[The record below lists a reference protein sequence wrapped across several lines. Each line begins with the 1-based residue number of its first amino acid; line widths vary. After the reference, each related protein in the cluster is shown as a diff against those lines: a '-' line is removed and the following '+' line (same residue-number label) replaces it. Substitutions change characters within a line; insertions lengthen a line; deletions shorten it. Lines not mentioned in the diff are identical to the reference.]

1 MADDGTQLM
10 AKDIIF
16 IEGLEI
22 ETIIG
27 VYEHERDIKQ
37 KVVLDIEMTLPESD
51 ASSSDDLR
59 HTVDYDA
66 VSKLVTSYVID
77 TQYQLIESLAE
88 QVASLVLGAFATDS
102 LKLKLSKPGA
112 VKKCQIGWINYPTF
126 GRRKPLAFQFLQN

>member
-1 MADDGTQLM
+1 M

-37 KVVLDIEMTLPESD
+37 KVVLDIEMTLPESN

-112 VKKCQIGWINYPTF
+112 VKNAKSVGLIILRSVDGNP
-126 GRRKPLAFQFLQN
+126 

>member
-51 ASSSDDLR
+51 AASSDDLR

-112 VKKCQIGWINYPTF
+112 VKNAKSVGLIILRSIDGNP
-126 GRRKPLAFQFLQN
+126 

>member
-37 KVVLDIEMTLPESD
+37 KVVLDIEMTIPESD
-51 ASSSDDLR
+51 AANSDDLR

-112 VKKCQIGWINYPTF
+112 VKNAKSVGLIILRSVDGNS
-126 GRRKPLAFQFLQN
+126 

>member
-27 VYEHERDIKQ
+27 VYEHERNIKQ

-51 ASSSDDLR
+51 AANSDELR

-112 VKKCQIGWINYPTF
+112 VKNAKSVGLIILRSVDGNS
-126 GRRKPLAFQFLQN
+126 

>member
-112 VKKCQIGWINYPTF
+112 VKNTKSVGLIIQRSVDGNP
-126 GRRKPLAFQFLQN
+126 

>member
-10 AKDIIF
+10 AEDIIF

-37 KVVLDIEMTLPESD
+37 KVVLDIEMTIPESD
-51 ASSSDDLR
+51 AASSDDLR

-66 VSKLVTSYVID
+66 VSKLVTSYVKD

-88 QVASLVLGAFATDS
+88 QVATLVLGAFATDS

-112 VKKCQIGWINYPTF
+112 VKNAKSVGVIILRSVDGST
-126 GRRKPLAFQFLQN
+126 

>member
-37 KVVLDIEMTLPESD
+37 KVVLDIEMTIPESD
-51 ASSSDDLR
+51 AASSGDLR

-66 VSKLVTSYVID
+66 VSKLVTSYVKD

-88 QVASLVLGAFATDS
+88 QVATLVLGAFATDS

-112 VKKCQIGWINYPTF
+112 VKNAKSVGLIILRSVDGST
-126 GRRKPLAFQFLQN
+126 

>member
-37 KVVLDIEMTLPESD
+37 KVVLDIEMTIPESD
-51 ASSSDDLR
+51 AANSDDL
-59 HTVDYDA
+59 
-66 VSKLVTSYVID
+66 
-77 TQYQLIESLAE
+77 Q
-88 QVASLVLGAFATDS
+88 
-102 LKLKLSKPGA
+102 
-112 VKKCQIGWINYPTF
+112 
-126 GRRKPLAFQFLQN
+126 

>member
-37 KVVLDIEMTLPESD
+37 KVVLDIEMTLPESN

-112 VKKCQIGWINYPTF
+112 VKNAKSVGLIIQRSVDGNP
-126 GRRKPLAFQFLQN
+126 

>member
-112 VKKCQIGWINYPTF
+112 VKNAKSVGLIILRSVGGNP
-126 GRRKPLAFQFLQN
+126 

>member
-112 VKKCQIGWINYPTF
+112 VKNAKSVGLIILRSIDGNP
-126 GRRKPLAFQFLQN
+126 

>member
-1 MADDGTQLM
+1 M

-37 KVVLDIEMTLPESD
+37 KVVLDIEMTLPESN

-112 VKKCQIGWINYPTF
+112 VKNAKSVGLIIQRSVDGNP
-126 GRRKPLAFQFLQN
+126 

>member
-112 VKKCQIGWINYPTF
+112 VKNAKSVGLIILRSVDGN
-126 GRRKPLAFQFLQN
+126 R

>member
-112 VKKCQIGWINYPTF
+112 VKNAKSVGLIILRSVEGNS
-126 GRRKPLAFQFLQN
+126 

>member
-1 MADDGTQLM
+1 MANDGTQLM

-112 VKKCQIGWINYPTF
+112 VKNAKSVGLIILRSVDGNP
-126 GRRKPLAFQFLQN
+126 

>member
-1 MADDGTQLM
+1 MANDGTQLM

-51 ASSSDDLR
+51 AASSDDLR

-88 QVASLVLGAFATDS
+88 QVASLVLGAFAADS

-112 VKKCQIGWINYPTF
+112 VKNAKSVGLIIQRSVDGNP
-126 GRRKPLAFQFLQN
+126 

>member
-112 VKKCQIGWINYPTF
+112 VKNAKSVGLIILRSVDGNS
-126 GRRKPLAFQFLQN
+126 

>member
-37 KVVLDIEMTLPESD
+37 KVVLDIEMTIPESD
-51 ASSSDDLR
+51 AASSDDLR

-77 TQYQLIESLAE
+77 TQ
-88 QVASLVLGAFATDS
+88 
-102 LKLKLSKPGA
+102 
-112 VKKCQIGWINYPTF
+112 
-126 GRRKPLAFQFLQN
+126 

>member
-37 KVVLDIEMTLPESD
+37 KVVLDIEMTISESD
-51 ASSSDDLR
+51 AASSDDLR

-112 VKKCQIGWINYPTF
+112 VKNAKSVGLIILRSVDGST
-126 GRRKPLAFQFLQN
+126 

>member
-10 AKDIIF
+10 AKEIIF

-51 ASSSDDLR
+51 ASGSDDLR

-112 VKKCQIGWINYPTF
+112 VKNAKSVGLIILRSVDGST
-126 GRRKPLAFQFLQN
+126 

>member
-88 QVASLVLGAFATDS
+88 QVASLVLGAFAADS
-102 LKLKLSKPGA
+102 LKLKLSKPDA
-112 VKKCQIGWINYPTF
+112 VKNAKSVGLIIQRSVDGNP
-126 GRRKPLAFQFLQN
+126 

>member
-51 ASSSDDLR
+51 AASSDDLR

-112 VKKCQIGWINYPTF
+112 VKNAKSVGLIIQRSVDGNP
-126 GRRKPLAFQFLQN
+126 

>member
-112 VKKCQIGWINYPTF
+112 VKNAKSVGLISLRTVDGNP
-126 GRRKPLAFQFLQN
+126 

>member
-1 MADDGTQLM
+1 M

-37 KVVLDIEMTLPESD
+37 KVVLDIEMTLPESN
-51 ASSSDDLR
+51 ASSADDLR

-112 VKKCQIGWINYPTF
+112 VKNAKSVGLIILRSVDGNP
-126 GRRKPLAFQFLQN
+126 

>member
-37 KVVLDIEMTLPESD
+37 KVVLDIEMTLPESN

-112 VKKCQIGWINYPTF
+112 VKNAKSVGLIILRSIDGNP
-126 GRRKPLAFQFLQN
+126 

>member
-10 AKDIIF
+10 GKDIIF

-37 KVVLDIEMTLPESD
+37 KVVLDIEMTIPESD
-51 ASSSDDLR
+51 AASSDDLR

-112 VKKCQIGWINYPTF
+112 VKNAKSVGLIILRSVDGST
-126 GRRKPLAFQFLQN
+126 

>member
-37 KVVLDIEMTLPESD
+37 KVVLDIEMTRPESD
-51 ASSSDDLR
+51 AASSDDLR

-112 VKKCQIGWINYPTF
+112 VKNAKSVGLIILRSVDGST
-126 GRRKPLAFQFLQN
+126 

>member
-37 KVVLDIEMTLPESD
+37 KVVLDIEMTIPESD
-51 ASSSDDLR
+51 AANSDDLR

-112 VKKCQIGWINYPTF
+112 VKNAKSVGLIIQRSVDGNP
-126 GRRKPLAFQFLQN
+126 

>member
-37 KVVLDIEMTLPESD
+37 KVVLDIEMTIPESD
-51 ASSSDDLR
+51 AANSDDLR

-66 VSKLVTSYVID
+66 VSKLVTSYVIN

-112 VKKCQIGWINYPTF
+112 VKNAKSVGLIILRSVDGNP
-126 GRRKPLAFQFLQN
+126 

>member
-37 KVVLDIEMTLPESD
+37 KVVLDIEMTISESD
-51 ASSSDDLR
+51 AASSDDLR

-112 VKKCQIGWINYPTF
+112 VKNAKSVGLIILRSVDGNP
-126 GRRKPLAFQFLQN
+126 

>member
-10 AKDIIF
+10 AKDIIL

-27 VYEHERDIKQ
+27 VYERERDIKQ
-37 KVVLDIEMTLPESD
+37 KVVLDIEMTIPESD
-51 ASSSDDLR
+51 AASSDDLR

-66 VSKLVTSYVID
+66 VSKLVTSYVKD

-112 VKKCQIGWINYPTF
+112 VKNAKSVGLIILRSVDGNP
-126 GRRKPLAFQFLQN
+126 

>member
-27 VYEHERDIKQ
+27 VYEHERNIKQ
-37 KVVLDIEMTLPESD
+37 KVVLDIEMTIPESD

-112 VKKCQIGWINYPTF
+112 VKNAKSVGLIILRSVDGST
-126 GRRKPLAFQFLQN
+126 

>member
-37 KVVLDIEMTLPESD
+37 KVVLAIEMTLPDSD

-59 HTVDYDA
+59 QTVDYDA

-112 VKKCQIGWINYPTF
+112 VKNAKSVGLIILRSVDGNP
-126 GRRKPLAFQFLQN
+126 

>member
-16 IEGLEI
+16 IEGPEI

-112 VKKCQIGWINYPTF
+112 VKNAKSVGLIILRSVDGNS
-126 GRRKPLAFQFLQN
+126 

>member
-112 VKKCQIGWINYPTF
+112 VKNAKSVGLVILRSVDGNS
-126 GRRKPLAFQFLQN
+126 

>member
-37 KVVLDIEMTLPESD
+37 KVLLDIEMTIPESD
-51 ASSSDDLR
+51 AANSDDLR

-112 VKKCQIGWINYPTF
+112 VKNAKSVGLIILRSVDGNS
-126 GRRKPLAFQFLQN
+126 

>member
-112 VKKCQIGWINYPTF
+112 VKNAKSVGLIIQRSVDG
-126 GRRKPLAFQFLQN
+126 KP

>member
-37 KVVLDIEMTLPESD
+37 KVVLDIEMTIPESD
-51 ASSSDDLR
+51 AASSDDLR

-88 QVASLVLGAFATDS
+88 QVASIVLGAFATDS

-112 VKKCQIGWINYPTF
+112 VKNAKSVGLIILRSVDGST
-126 GRRKPLAFQFLQN
+126 

>member
-16 IEGLEI
+16 IEGMEI

-27 VYEHERDIKQ
+27 VYEHERYIKQ
-37 KVVLDIEMTLPESD
+37 KVVLDIEMTIPEID

-66 VSKLVTSYVID
+66 VSKLVTSYVKD

-88 QVASLVLGAFATDS
+88 QVATLVLGAFATDS

-112 VKKCQIGWINYPTF
+112 VKNAKSVGLIILRSVDGNS
-126 GRRKPLAFQFLQN
+126 

>member
-112 VKKCQIGWINYPTF
+112 VKNAKSVGLIMQRSVDGNP
-126 GRRKPLAFQFLQN
+126 